1 MTTAILAGM
10 GLGAGVLLLAR
21 VLVPARVPLDVA
33 IARVDAAATRRAP
46 RRSPSAVAPS
56 GGRGVVGV
64 LERVVGRR
72 VAEVLIE
79 RGVLGSLRADLHL
92 LGIDEAA
99 YTTRKVM
106 YAVAALVLTP
116 VITAVVAAV
125 TGLPWLLGAWLC
137 LLLAAGA
144 FMVPDGHVRRRATRR
159 RVNFVAAMGSYLY
172 LVAMRTASGSG
183 LPEALRDAANIGTG
197 FAFGRLRS
205 ALEDARLIGVSPTR
219 ALGMVGEDLEIP
231 ELVELSAQLMVVDDR
246 GARAEESLRA
256 KADAL
261 RDRQLSEAHGAAN
274 ARSESMRVAQMLTGL
289 GFLIFLGYPAVA
301 SVLAV

>member
-1 MTTAILAGM
+1 MTTAVLAGM
-10 GLGAGVLLLAR
+10 GFGAGLLLLAR

-46 RRSPSAVAPS
+46 RRSPAAVVP
-56 GGRGVVGV
+56 GRGAVGM

-72 VAEVLIE
+72 VVDVLIE

-99 YTTRKVM
+99 YTTQKVM
-106 YAVAALVLTP
+106 YAVGALALTP
-116 VITAVVAAV
+116 LLTAVVAAV

-137 LLLAAGA
+137 VLLAAGA
-144 FMVPDGHVRRRATRR
+144 FLLPDAQVRRRATRR
-159 RVNFVAAMGSYLY
+159 RVNFVAAMASYLY

-197 FAFGRLRS
+197 FAFGRLRG
-205 ALEDARLIGVSPTR
+205 ALDDARLIGVSPTR
-219 ALGMVGEDLEIP
+219 ALGMAGEDLEIP

-274 ARSESMRVAQMLTGL
+274 ERSESMRVAQMLTGL
-289 GFLIFLGYPAVA
+289 GFLVFLGYPAVA